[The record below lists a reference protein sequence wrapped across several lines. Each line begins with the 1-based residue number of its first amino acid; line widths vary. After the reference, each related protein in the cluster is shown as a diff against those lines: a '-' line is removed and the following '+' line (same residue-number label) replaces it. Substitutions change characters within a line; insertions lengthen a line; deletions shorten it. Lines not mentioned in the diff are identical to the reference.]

1 MSWIPF
7 ITHTSVCTDEIYIYT
22 RKVELRIL
30 IPKQSSLFPFSLG
43 FLSILTWYQEQVTRL
58 SVLHDFFFSFSGELS
73 CGFSI
78 LGTVLVNF
86 WRPCFSVQQPGFHQL
101 PFCFWVLFLFQ
112 WFLDFCIFFLWFS
125 WAISAHIFSGLG
137 ITF

>member
-58 SVLHDFFFSFSGELS
+58 SVLHDFFSPSQESF
-73 CGFSI
+73 
-78 LGTVLVNF
+78 LVGSL
-86 WRPCFSVQQPGFHQL
+86 FSVL
-101 PFCFWVLFLFQ
+101 
-112 WFLDFCIFFLWFS
+112 S
-125 WAISAHIFSGLG
+125 
-137 ITF
+137 